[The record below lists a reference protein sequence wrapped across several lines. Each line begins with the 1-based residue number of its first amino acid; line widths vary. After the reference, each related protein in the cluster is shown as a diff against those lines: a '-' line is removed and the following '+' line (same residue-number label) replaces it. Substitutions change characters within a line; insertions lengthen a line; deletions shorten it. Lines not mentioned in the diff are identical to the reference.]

1 MFIKDL
7 VLENFQNLQTG
18 LGITKLHIDFTKQ
31 KNPVCIII
39 GPNGA
44 GKTSLLSYMTP
55 FATVG
60 DLDIRNST
68 KPIII
73 GKNGYKKIILVDEE
87 MNEFEIE
94 HFYTPKSD
102 GSFTI
107 KSYIKMNGLELNP
120 NGNVTTFKDLVSEY
134 LDIEISYLKLIRM
147 GDNVKNLIS
156 SKSTERKQFSAK
168 LLEEVDWYL
177 KKYKEISQKERDL
190 KAVMTHIVE

>member
-39 GPNGA
+39 GPNGV

-102 GSFTI
+102 DSFTI
-107 KSYIKMNGLELNP
+107 KSYIKMNGLELNKHIEA
-120 NGNVTTFKDLVSEY
+120 FFY
-134 LDIEISYLKLIRM
+134 LDSFGEYIVG
-147 GDNVKNLIS
+147 GDNYS
-156 SKSTERKQFSAK
+156 F
-168 LLEEVDWYL
+168 
-177 KKYKEISQKERDL
+177 
-190 KAVMTHIVE
+190 